1 MTVAHQNFA
10 FDCSKVRI
18 GHARAF
24 GLMKEFVGG
33 YDQIGA
39 TVVEFKNWNRDLK
52 NIIGNADAQVILNK
66 FQSLKDSSN
75 GRFYYEHDVDE
86 SGKLTKL
93 FWADCVGRRN
103 YDVFGDVIS
112 VDATLVLTSK
122 KFLYNMVFVP
132 ICGVDNYRKCV
143 TFGAGLLSKEDIAH
157 YKWIFQALLNCMGR
171 HPLCIL
177 TDQCAAMKQ
186 AIADVFDKEKTR
198 HRLCMWHIMKK
209 FPSKVGVVLA
219 MDGGFLSKLK
229 PFVWGEN
236 LDISE
241 FEAGWKSLM
250 DEFKMTDNEWLCDMY
265 ECRHLWIPAYFKED
279 PLLRILQT
287 TSWSESAN
295 SFFSYYHQ
303 PGDTLS
309 QFYLRFETAMDKQC
323 NINSDLNHKSNVA
336 FPSTDTELFLEKDA
350 AELYTREIFY
360 KFQKQVR
367 DSCFYL
373 VIKDMSGVEVKKFIL
388 HDLKAAKEFQMENE
402 GDYQEELEAPTETVA
417 SNPRK
422 RKPMESRSNQQQ
434 PGNEHHQLVLYI
446 LDNHKLECSCRMFE
460 RIGLPRSHLI
470 LALKQV
476 PVHNLPRHLVLN
488 GCMKNAEKNATRFVS
503 STSNDD
509 KEKFSVI
516 VNDIWFDFNSCMG
529 LGGDNKEA
537 LDLIQSCLKDVKQK
551 LRGWI
556 FEGKLVVGNKKD
568 VVEKFIG
575 SEIPVN
581 IQVQPPNQCRN
592 KGCGTKRINSAAEKS
607 TILSGK
613 LKRICRYCKTEV
625 YHDFRNCPIRKMQN
639 LDENSAGKKKQ
650 KQSTDNSESGMGDNV
665 EL

>member
-1 MTVAHQNFA
+1 MFTRCGCPAMIVVKHTKGSIYEITLFIEQHNHRFASADGKKFLKANRSMTVAHQNFA

-18 GHARAF
+18 GPARAF

-39 TVVEFKNWNRDLK
+39 TVVDFKNWNRDLK

-112 VDATLVLTSK
+112 VDATFSTNK
-122 KFLYNMVFVP
+122 YNMVFVP
-132 ICGVDNYRKCV
+132 ICGVDNHRKCV

-279 PLLRILQT
+279 PLLGILRT

-295 SFFSYYHQ
+295 SFFSHYHQ

-309 QFYLRFETAMDKQC
+309 QFYLRFETAMDKQR

-367 DSCFYL
+367 DACFHL
-373 VIKDMSGVEVKKFIL
+373 VIKDMSGVEVKKFVL
-388 HDLKAAKEFQMENE
+388 HDLKAAKEFQVLHI
-402 GDYQEELEAPTETVA
+402 LE
-417 SNPRK
+417 
-422 RKPMESRSNQQQ
+422 
-434 PGNEHHQLVLYI
+434 
-446 LDNHKLECSCRMFE
+446 NHKLECSCRMFE
-460 RIGLPRSHLI
+460 RIGLPCSHLI

-476 PVHNLPRHLVLN
+476 PVHKLPRHLVLN
-488 GCMKNAEKNATRFVS
+488 RWMKNAEKNATRFVS
-503 STSNDD
+503 STSSDD

-529 LGGDNKEA
+529 LAGDNKEA

-551 LRGWI
+551 LRGWK

-581 IQVQPPNQCRN
+581 IEVKPPNQCRN
-592 KGCGTKRINSAAEKS
+592 KGCGTKRIKSAAEKS

-625 YHDFRNCPIRKMQN
+625 YHDFRNCPVRKMQN

-650 KQSTDNSESGMGDNV
+650 KQSTDNSESGMGDNF

>member
-1 MTVAHQNFA
+1 
-10 FDCSKVRI
+10 
-18 GHARAF
+18 
-24 GLMKEFVGG
+24 
-33 YDQIGA
+33 
-39 TVVEFKNWNRDLK
+39 
-52 NIIGNADAQVILNK
+52 
-66 FQSLKDSSN
+66 
-75 GRFYYEHDVDE
+75 
-86 SGKLTKL
+86 
-93 FWADCVGRRN
+93 
-103 YDVFGDVIS
+103 
-112 VDATLVLTSK
+112 
-122 KFLYNMVFVP
+122 MVFVP
-132 ICGVDNYRKCV
+132 ICGVDNHRKCV

-279 PLLRILQT
+279 PLLGILRT

-295 SFFSYYHQ
+295 SFFSHYHQ

-309 QFYLRFETAMDKQC
+309 QFYLRFETAMDKQR

-367 DSCFYL
+367 DACFHL
-373 VIKDMSGVEVKKFIL
+373 VIKDMSGVEVKKFVL
-388 HDLKAAKEFQMENE
+388 HDLKAAKEFQVLHI
-402 GDYQEELEAPTETVA
+402 LE
-417 SNPRK
+417 
-422 RKPMESRSNQQQ
+422 
-434 PGNEHHQLVLYI
+434 
-446 LDNHKLECSCRMFE
+446 NHKLECSCRMFE
-460 RIGLPRSHLI
+460 RIGLPCSHLI

-476 PVHNLPRHLVLN
+476 PVHKLPRHLVLN
-488 GCMKNAEKNATRFVS
+488 RWMKNAEKNATRFVS
-503 STSNDD
+503 STSSDD

-529 LGGDNKEA
+529 LAGDNKEA

-551 LRGWI
+551 LRGWK

-581 IQVQPPNQCRN
+581 IEVKPPNQCRN
-592 KGCGTKRINSAAEKS
+592 KGCVTKRIKSAAEKS

-625 YHDFRNCPIRKMQN
+625 YHDFRNCPVRKMQN
-639 LDENSAGKKKQ
+639 LDENSVGKKKQ
-650 KQSTDNSESGMGDNV
+650 KQSTDNSESGMGDNF

>member
-1 MTVAHQNFA
+1 MFTRCGCPAMIVVKHTKGSIYEITSFIEQHNHRFASADGKKFLKANRSMTVAHQNFA

-18 GHARAF
+18 GPARAF

-39 TVVEFKNWNRDLK
+39 TVVDFKNWNRDLK

-112 VDATLVLTSK
+112 VDATFSTDK
-122 KFLYNMVFVP
+122 YNMVFVP
-132 ICGVDNYRKCV
+132 ICGVDNHRKCV
-143 TFGAGLLSKEDIAH
+143 TFDA
-157 YKWIFQALLNCMGR
+157 
-171 HPLCIL
+171 
-177 TDQCAAMKQ
+177 

-198 HRLCMWHIMKK
+198 HRLCMWHIMEK

-219 MDGGFLSKLK
+219 MDGGFLSKFK

-241 FEAGWKSLM
+241 FEACWKSLM

-279 PLLRILQT
+279 PLLGILRT

-295 SFFSYYHQ
+295 SFFSHYHQ

-309 QFYLRFETAMDKQC
+309 QFYLRFETAMDKQR

-367 DSCFYL
+367 DACF
-373 VIKDMSGVEVKKFIL
+373 
-388 HDLKAAKEFQMENE
+388 H
-402 GDYQEELEAPTETVA
+402 
-417 SNPRK
+417 
-422 RKPMESRSNQQQ
+422 
-434 PGNEHHQLVLYI
+434 
-446 LDNHKLECSCRMFE
+446 
-460 RIGLPRSHLI
+460 
-470 LALKQV
+470 
-476 PVHNLPRHLVLN
+476 
-488 GCMKNAEKNATRFVS
+488 
-503 STSNDD
+503 
-509 KEKFSVI
+509 
-516 VNDIWFDFNSCMG
+516 W
-529 LGGDNKEA
+529 
-537 LDLIQSCLKDVKQK
+537 
-551 LRGWI
+551 
-556 FEGKLVVGNKKD
+556 
-568 VVEKFIG
+568 
-575 SEIPVN
+575 
-581 IQVQPPNQCRN
+581 
-592 KGCGTKRINSAAEKS
+592 
-607 TILSGK
+607 
-613 LKRICRYCKTEV
+613 
-625 YHDFRNCPIRKMQN
+625 
-639 LDENSAGKKKQ
+639 
-650 KQSTDNSESGMGDNV
+650 
-665 EL
+665 